1 MVGEEDRED
10 PGRGLVDGST
20 KVARDG
26 GRAMSRHRKREND
39 GLLRDSLTDGEMLGL
54 VMDGVLAGSKP
65 IKKLTKRVLKAQ
77 RRLHRA
83 VDPDAWRIYLRLEE
97 LVNERDSM
105 QAELL

>member
-1 MVGEEDRED
+1 
-10 PGRGLVDGST
+10 
-20 KVARDG
+20 
-26 GRAMSRHRKREND
+26 MSRHRKREND

-77 RRLHRA
+77 RRPHRA

-105 QAELL
+105 QAELLVKWAFTAGARSR